1 MRVGERLADESNRRR
16 STALPTACAFVL
28 AGNALIPDRRVI
40 TICRKY
46 GLRRY
51 ATWRLIGISD
61 DPIFDP
67 HTGKCSRQERQIP
80 ETLLWRMS
88 LT

>member
-1 MRVGERLADESNRRR
+1 MRVGERRADESNRRR
-16 STALPTACAFVL
+16 STALPTAYAFVL
-28 AGNALIPDRRVI
+28 AGNALISDRRVI
-40 TICRKY
+40 EICWKY

-67 HTGKCSRQERQIP
+67 
-80 ETLLWRMS
+80 
-88 LT
+88 